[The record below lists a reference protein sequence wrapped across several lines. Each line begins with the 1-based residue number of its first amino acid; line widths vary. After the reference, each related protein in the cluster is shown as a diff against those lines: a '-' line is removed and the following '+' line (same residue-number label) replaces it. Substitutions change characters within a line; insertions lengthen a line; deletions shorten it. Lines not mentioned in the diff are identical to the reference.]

1 MIHTV
6 QGELPSSLSATL
18 NTVGRKSSL
27 QPFLPYLVSIHFHA
41 SLSGVTPETVDE
53 ISAGPSG
60 TDTEGTERQPSR
72 WPLLLGCIKTWILWL
87 CFSADFDYHT
97 SKKIPRYFQWRV
109 SEWPLQGH
117 TGEGTQTQNP
127 LIPQI
132 YHNLV
137 KCPRAHIPSRLRNP
151 FPHPSLVTRPET
163 GHSHILFEWMEKQRK
178 EQRPVCALQHLSS
191 MPCPFPL
198 PRGLSSNV
206 IKTRGKAQLWP
217 QIKNILLWST
227 KLVKQNCGVLM

>member
-1 MIHTV
+1 MMHTV
-6 QGELPSSLSATL
+6 QGKLPSSLSATL
-18 NTVGRKSSL
+18 NTVSRKSSL
-27 QPFLPYLVSIHFHA
+27 QPLLPTLPPSI
-41 SLSGVTPETVDE
+41 STPVCQGSPQRQVGE

-60 TDTEGTERQPSR
+60 TNTKGTERQPSR
-72 WPLLLGCIKTWILWL
+72 WHGYQDFVFLLILITIL
-87 CFSADFDYHT
+87 PKRYPGIFSGVFLNGLYRDMQDKA
-97 SKKIPRYFQWRV
+97 PR
-109 SEWPLQGH
+109 P
-117 TGEGTQTQNP
+117 QNP

-163 GHSHILFEWMEKQRK
+163 GHSHILFERMEKQRK

-198 PRGLSSNV
+198 PRGLSSSV

-227 KLVKQNCGVLM
+227 KLV